1 MTSLLPLRSFIIGS
15 LAFSSY
21 NTHLQKSLFPF
32 FFIAHHNIVSN
43 HCSIKWFENNSRKSS
58 SEGLHFFFVQRKSSI
73 CFIAFTHLFFLM
85 CNSSNG
91 SRLCVVADLDA
102 LHCQPTKMLIRCTK
116 LQFCTEP
123 AITQNRCCAFVVLFC
138 PLYSRS
144 ILLLLGSHTLCQ
156 VLVCVSARATWQ
168 CVWLV
173 GWF

>member
-1 MTSLLPLRSFIIGS
+1 MDVAKLIFLRSKPVLFGRQVLHKS
-15 LAFSSY
+15 LMSSY
-21 NTHLQKSLFPF
+21 NIRLLNGRH
-32 FFIAHHNIVSN
+32 
-43 HCSIKWFENNSRKSS
+43 SI
-58 SEGLHFFFVQRKSSI
+58 GH
-73 CFIAFTHLFFLM
+73 
-85 CNSSNG
+85 NG

>member
-1 MTSLLPLRSFIIGS
+1 M
-15 LAFSSY
+15 
-21 NTHLQKSLFPF
+21 LQKRVGLWVALQLFLF
-32 FFIAHHNIVSN
+32 CEGIAKRLCRKL
-43 HCSIKWFENNSRKSS
+43 HCRSVYVCR
-58 SEGLHFFFVQRKSSI
+58 
-73 CFIAFTHLFFLM
+73 LM
-85 CNSSNG
+85 VALSGFRVADNG

>member
-1 MTSLLPLRSFIIGS
+1 MSETCCLTFISKQLFLSSDIISLICRFSFLS
-15 LAFSSY
+15 CFTFSSVVI
-21 NTHLQKSLFPF
+21 LFT
-32 FFIAHHNIVSN
+32 S
-43 HCSIKWFENNSRKSS
+43 
-58 SEGLHFFFVQRKSSI
+58 
-73 CFIAFTHLFFLM
+73 FLARFAKLTA
-85 CNSSNG
+85 NG

>member
-1 MTSLLPLRSFIIGS
+1 MLCKLHALDYGLNR
-15 LAFSSY
+15 
-21 NTHLQKSLFPF
+21 
-32 FFIAHHNIVSN
+32 
-43 HCSIKWFENNSRKSS
+43 SRKSPAIIFS
-58 SEGLHFFFVQRKSSI
+58 PKKRFFKPLAADVG
-73 CFIAFTHLFFLM
+73 
-85 CNSSNG
+85 NSNVLQLG
-91 SRLCVVADLDA
+91 EVADLDA

-116 LQFCTEP
+116 LQFCAEP

>member
-1 MTSLLPLRSFIIGS
+1 MLKINLVLTSVGAKANVLHCVGFGYWDAALLILLKRWHFVFHFSVRYLTVVSF
-15 LAFSSY
+15 FRV
-21 NTHLQKSLFPF
+21 
-32 FFIAHHNIVSN
+32 AH
-43 HCSIKWFENNSRKSS
+43 
-58 SEGLHFFFVQRKSSI
+58 
-73 CFIAFTHLFFLM
+73 
-85 CNSSNG
+85 NG

>member
-1 MTSLLPLRSFIIGS
+1 MLQYCQFRFVRPKCRTTGARLTMSFDFVKRRVGRRARLLGKGALRLLP
-15 LAFSSY
+15 
-21 NTHLQKSLFPF
+21 
-32 FFIAHHNIVSN
+32 
-43 HCSIKWFENNSRKSS
+43 
-58 SEGLHFFFVQRKSSI
+58 
-73 CFIAFTHLFFLM
+73 
-85 CNSSNG
+85 NG

-123 AITQNRCCAFVVLFC
+123 AIPQNRCCAFVVLFC